1 MTSPVMTPL
10 LEVRDLAKHFP
21 VRRGLVLPREIG
33 RVRAV
38 DGVSFTLARGETLA
52 IVGESGCGKSTLGR
66 LLLRLIEPTSGT
78 VQFDG
83 VALTALDR
91 RGLRAARRRMQM
103 IFQDPFASL
112 NPRLSVRALLAEPLR
127 LHLRL
132 GAADIA
138 RRVAE
143 LLALVG
149 LSAWHAERY
158 PHEFSGGQRQRIGIA
173 RALAT
178 NPELIVCDEPV
189 SALDVSIQAHV
200 INLLDDLK
208 RRFALSYIFISH
220 DLAVVHHIAD
230 RVAVMYL
237 GEIVEIGDKR
247 AVIRAPKHPYTQAL
261 LSAVPRPEVGAANA
275 REIPQGD
282 VPSPLHPPGGCRFHT
297 RCAFAVARCREERP
311 VLSAL
316 PDGRAVS
323 CHRVGDI
330 PSRALGASSGAS
342 AVVRRRLEVLA
353 AARSASPFPSR
364 AG

>member
-1 MTSPVMTPL
+1 MAGRLPLQPALCARRRALPRRGAAARRNSDRPRCRVLARAARAEHGMTAL
-10 LEVRDLAKHFP
+10 LEVRDLVRHFP
-21 VRRGLVLPREIG
+21 VRRGLVLRREIG

-66 LLLRLIEPTSGT
+66 LLLRLIEPSSGT
-78 VQFDG
+78 VRFDG

-91 RGLRAARRRMQM
+91 QALRAARRRMQM
-103 IFQDPFASL
+103 IFPEPFASL

-132 GAADIA
+132 AEKEISH
-138 RRVAE
+138 RVGE
-143 LLALVG
+143 LLAAVG
-149 LSAWHAERY
+149 LAAYHAERY

-178 NPELIVCDEPV
+178 QPELIVCDEPV

-220 DLAVVHHIAD
+220 DLAVVRHIAD

-237 GEIVEIGDKR
+237 GEIVEIGAKR
-247 AVIRAPKHPYTQAL
+247 AVIAAPRHPYTQAL
-261 LSAVPRPEVGAANA
+261 LAAVPRPEVATTGRV
-275 REIPQGD
+275 REVPRGD
-282 VPSPLHPPGGCRFHT
+282 VPSPLNPPSGCRFHT
-297 RCAFAVARCREERP
+297 RCPHADARC
-311 VLSAL
+311 
-316 PDGRAVS
+316 
-323 CHRVGDI
+323 
-330 PSRALGASSGAS
+330 
-342 AVVRRRLEVLA
+342 
-353 AARSASPFPSR
+353 
-364 AG
+364 

>member
-1 MTSPVMTPL
+1 VLARTDRAERTVTPL
-10 LEVRDLAKHFP
+10 LEARDLSRHFP
-21 VRRGLVLPREIG
+21 LRRGLVLAKEIG

-66 LLLRLIEPTSGT
+66 LLLRLIEPSGGA
-78 VQFDG
+78 VHFDG
-83 VALTALDR
+83 VALTSLDR

-112 NPRLSVRALLAEPLR
+112 NPRLSVRAILAEPLR
-127 LHLRL
+127 LHLHL
-132 GAADIA
+132 GGAELS
-138 RRVAE
+138 RRVVE
-143 LLALVG
+143 LLGLVG
-149 LSAWHAERY
+149 LSAYHAERY

-178 NPELIVCDEPV
+178 KPDLIVCDEPV

-220 DLAVVHHIAD
+220 DLAVVRHIAD

-247 AVIRAPKHPYTQAL
+247 AVIGTPRHPYTQAL
-261 LSAVPRPEVGAANA
+261 LSAVPRPEVTTRNA
-275 REIPQGD
+275 REVPRGD
-282 VPSPLHPPGGCRFHT
+282 VPSPLNPPTGCRFHP
-297 RCAFAVARCREERP
+297 RCAFATTQCKEKRP
-311 VLSAL
+311 RLATLS
-316 PDGRAVS
+316 DGRAVA
-323 CHRVGDI
+323 CHRVDDV
-330 PSRALGASSGAS
+330 PEFALGRSGDASN
-342 AVVRRRLEVLA
+342 AVERRLQIIA
-353 AARSASPFPSR
+353 AAR
-364 AG
+364 GL